1 MESAAKIQD
10 TDMPRFSDQPLYL
23 AIGQPL
29 GVMPGGAE
37 CGIRVGGTF
46 FHLPLEGYELWHLAL
61 GGSTAADLVATAR
74 EQGADRDLD
83 DNLRFFRHHM
93 LLVAWHPSN
102 SRALASRLRL
112 RPTAMGGGLDGA
124 DPARFVLLSRAGTP
138 ACRVDFLSYVLWSY
152 CDGVNSLEE
161 AAQAAAAHCQV
172 PLDVMLERADRL
184 VPLLMR
190 HGLAL
195 LDVAR

>member
-1 MESAAKIQD
+1 MESASTIQD
-10 TDMPRFSDQPLYL
+10 ADMPRSDQPLYL
-23 AIGQPL
+23 AVGQPL

-61 GGSTAADLVATAR
+61 GGRTAADFVAAAR

-83 DNLRFFRHHM
+83 DNLRFFRRHM
-93 LLVAWHPSN
+93 LLVAWHPN
-102 SRALASRLRL
+102 ARALASQLRL
-112 RPTAMGGGLDGA
+112 LPTAMGGGLDGA
-124 DPARFVLLSRAGTP
+124 DPARFVLLSRTRTP

-161 AAQAAAAHCQV
+161 AARAAAAHCQV

-190 HGLAL
+190 HGLTL